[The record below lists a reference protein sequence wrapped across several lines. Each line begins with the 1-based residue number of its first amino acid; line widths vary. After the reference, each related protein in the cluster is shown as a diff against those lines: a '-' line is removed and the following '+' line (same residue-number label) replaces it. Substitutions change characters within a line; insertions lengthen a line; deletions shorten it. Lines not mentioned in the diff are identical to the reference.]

1 MTGEIKLKTKAPINT
16 SPEHL
21 NRLMARLNVTPND
34 VAALTG
40 VHRTTVFRW
49 LAGTHAVPISVIRIL
64 EIEAKA
70 KK

>member
-1 MTGEIKLKTKAPINT
+1 MKTKATINT

-21 NRLMARLNVTPND
+21 NRLMARLNLHPEA

-64 EIEAKA
+64 EIEAKE

>member
-1 MTGEIKLKTKAPINT
+1 MKTDTPINT

-21 NRLMARLNVTPND
+21 NRLMVRLKITPND
-34 VAALTG
+34 LAALTG
-40 VHRTTVFRW
+40 VHRTTAFRW

-64 EIEAKA
+64 EIEAKG

>member
-1 MTGEIKLKTKAPINT
+1 MKIQATINT

-21 NRLMARLNVTPND
+21 NRLMARLNLHPEA

>member
-1 MTGEIKLKTKAPINT
+1 MKTQAPINT

-21 NRLMARLNVTPND
+21 NRLMARLNLHPEA

-64 EIEAKA
+64 EIEAKG

>member
-1 MTGEIKLKTKAPINT
+1 MKTQATINT

-21 NRLMARLNVTPND
+21 NRLMARLNLHPEA

-64 EIEAKA
+64 EIEAKT

>member
-1 MTGEIKLKTKAPINT
+1 MKTQATINT

-21 NRLMARLNVTPND
+21 NRLMARLNVT
-34 VAALTG
+34 
-40 VHRTTVFRW
+40 RTTVFRW

-64 EIEAKA
+64 EIEAKG